1 MSSLCAR
8 ATEASPPSAVRAPQ
22 PAAARSA
29 LTSASTWP
37 SVLPSEAAGAAGAGA
52 GAGAALGAGAGAG
65 AVSGSG
71 SGSGTGSGSG
81 AIGAAVVGAGATGVL
96 GAATAADGSGVSR
109 SEVDDAAAEASPL
122 ADENVAADVRPANV
136 SEDSGPPSW
145 PSTTGVVDPLPAITG
160 IASTSEVTT
169 VLRQT
174 PSASRPLR
182 WLEARSAGDRRLGAL
197 VTPGRSGGPSGEW
210 RTL

>member
-37 SVLPSEAAGAAGAGA
+37 SVLPSEGTGAGAAGAGA
-52 GAGAALGAGAGAG
+52 GAG
-65 AVSGSG
+65 SGST
-71 SGSGTGSGSG
+71 SGAGTGSGSG
-81 AIGAAVVGAGATGVL
+81 ATGAAVVGAGATGVL
-96 GAATAADGSGVSR
+96 GAVTAADGSGVSR